1 MRRPKDLAA
10 WDVPFPE
17 KPSTWSLL
25 IRRAKRSFRFL
36 DFSPPCPWGVVKA
49 KWGANSTRLAP
60 QSRDQQGAGTG
71 FSKMDCAVPA
81 SFTHTHTTCGGL
93 HPPFPPNERIGGGPK
108 ERGSLASSHRAT
120 PSASQ
125 LELAEGV
132 EFLEK
137 YAHLDHL
144 ESPFGGRGSSAAL
157 GRSGGPWAAR
167 HPARQNEGPLATLP
181 PRPPER
187 GASWPPCHPARHSE
201 GPLDSFPATP
211 PSGTAFQKART

>member
-1 MRRPKDLAA
+1 NRERVQGFPKWIARRLQ
-10 WDVPFPE
+10 V
-17 KPSTWSLL
+17 L
-25 IRRAKRSFRFL
+25 
-36 DFSPPCPWGVVKA
+36 
-49 KWGANSTRLAP
+49 
-60 QSRDQQGAGTG
+60 
-71 FSKMDCAVPA
+71 
-81 SFTHTHTTCGGL
+81 HTHTTCGGL

-108 ERGSLASSHRAT
+108 ERGSLAFSHRAT

-211 PSGTAFQKART
+211 PSGTAFQK